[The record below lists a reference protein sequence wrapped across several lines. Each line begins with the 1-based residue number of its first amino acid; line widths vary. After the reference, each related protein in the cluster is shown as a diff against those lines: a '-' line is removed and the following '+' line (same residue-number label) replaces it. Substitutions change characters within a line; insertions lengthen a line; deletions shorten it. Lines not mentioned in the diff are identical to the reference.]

1 MLGVLGEVGF
11 YSKKLSIKWQ
21 RAVLSENA
29 SLWHRG
35 LLKRPVVPLRYV
47 FGFLLG
53 SGGKSP
59 TVWYVLVVPACYHK
73 HIPHRTPW
81 TGHCRVSAQIHPSFF
96 CARANTC
103 QALLR

>member
-47 FGFLLG
+47 FCFLLG
-53 SGGKSP
+53 SEGESWNYLACGIDINVTEGGVGGKGRLLKFCSP
-59 TVWYVLVVPACYHK
+59 EKYISLK
-73 HIPHRTPW
+73 
-81 TGHCRVSAQIHPSFF
+81 
-96 CARANTC
+96 
-103 QALLR
+103 

>member
-47 FGFLLG
+47 FCFLLG

-59 TVWYVLVVPACYHK
+59 TVWYVLVVPACYQAELLGQGTAGSQL
-73 HIPHRTPW
+73 RYTPVSSVLEPIRAR
-81 TGHCRVSAQIHPSFF
+81 HC
-96 CARANTC
+96 
-103 QALLR
+103 